1 MTNTYIVVNTNYK
14 YNEEAHNDMLH
25 NGKAAAYYSPW
36 KDKIRRIQKGDKVF
50 LYQSGTG
57 IVAAGIG
64 TGTVDTKDYKGEP
77 DEEYFMM
84 LDSFHRL
91 KEPLSAGERRFKD
104 LVLELGIEQEWYDYR
119 GSCYRQVAI
128 RFCERNNMPYEE

>member
-14 YNEEAHNDMLH
+14 YNEEAHNEMLQK
-25 NGKAAAYYSPW
+25 GKAAAYYSPW

-84 LDSFHRL
+84 LNSFRRL
-91 KEPLSAGERRFKD
+91 KEPLSAGEIRKAAGRNIVFLQTLFSLPDEAGEKIWRRIH
-104 LVLELGIEQEWYDYR
+104 E
-119 GSCYRQVAI
+119 
-128 RFCERNNMPYEE
+128 NH